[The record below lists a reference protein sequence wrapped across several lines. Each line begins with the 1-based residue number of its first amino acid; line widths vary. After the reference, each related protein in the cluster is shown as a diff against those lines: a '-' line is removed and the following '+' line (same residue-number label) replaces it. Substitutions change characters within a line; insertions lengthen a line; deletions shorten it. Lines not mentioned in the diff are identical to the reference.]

1 VGRLALMGLQ
11 VTLELMGQ
19 TGWQVLMGLM
29 GVAPPIRMVKMVVK
43 VLLED
48 VGEMVAKEEM
58 GMQGATQER

>member
-1 VGRLALMGLQ
+1 MGLQ